1 MCPPTGPCQGGF
13 GGHPQG
19 TAGWWHTHKAGWS
32 EDVAVLGQGE
42 GCWHMCQS
50 LAPEVLHKERCKL
63 SAPSAPPRPCPCR
76 VTLLCCPQPLALFP
90 SPRPPKWLVQ
100 SPNPFPQAEPV
111 PPVSRRQHPPGQA
124 GSRCPKLQL
133 NPPGTG
139 LHFPHTLQ
147 REKPLPSGHPSDN
160 RKYFSPAPRSRGCPG
175 RPLGTPGTSRRAPE
189 GEGSLPAPGSTAPGM
204 ELPAPACKSS
214 APLPSLCG

>member
-1 MCPPTGPCQGGF
+1 MPVPGTRSAAQEKMQTFSTLRPTLSMSLPCD
-13 GGHPQG
+13 P
-19 TAGWWHTHKAGWS
+19 
-32 EDVAVLGQGE
+32 AVLSSATGT
-42 GCWHMCQS
+42 
-50 LAPEVLHKERCKL
+50 LPIPKAPKVACAE
-63 SAPSAPPRPCPCR
+63 
-76 VTLLCCPQPLALFP
+76 PQPLPTSRTCP
-90 SPRPPKWLVQ
+90 SRE
-100 SPNPFPQAEPV
+100 PQTASSWTGWEQV
-111 PPVSRRQHPPGQA
+111 
-124 GSRCPKLQL
+124 PKLQL

-189 GEGSLPAPGSTAPGM
+189 GDGSLPAPGSTAPGM
-204 ELPAPACKSS
+204 KLPAPACKSP